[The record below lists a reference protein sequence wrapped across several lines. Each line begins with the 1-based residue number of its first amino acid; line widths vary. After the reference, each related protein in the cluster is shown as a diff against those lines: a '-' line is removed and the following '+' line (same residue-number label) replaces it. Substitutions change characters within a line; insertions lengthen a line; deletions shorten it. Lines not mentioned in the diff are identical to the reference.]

1 MAETPQGSDLSVGMI
16 DVGDGV
22 LIENR
27 LRLGAIIW
35 LEDKLGKSINEY
47 FADIDVNTMRLKEL
61 QPLFVALIMQA
72 NPEMA
77 EEEAT
82 RLSLRIDLTVIGNV
96 LPTVMA
102 IEPKNSPSPEVDLTE
117 APAAEE

>member
-1 MAETPQGSDLSVGMI
+1 MTETPQGSDLSTGMI
-16 DVGDGV
+16 DVGDGL

-47 FADIDVNTMRLKEL
+47 FAGIDVETMRLKEL
-61 QPLFVALIMQA
+61 QPLFVALILQA
-72 NPEMA
+72 HPSMS

-82 RLSLRIDLTVIGNV
+82 KLSLRIDLNTIGDV
-96 LPTVMA
+96 LPTVMR
-102 IEPKNSPSPEVDLTE
+102 IEPKNSRPPEVDLTE
-117 APAAEE
+117 APATE